1 MLRKLLARKKS
12 STAED
17 TKGEGKA
24 SASSSSPL
32 AVFGKLIA
40 RKKPPLLG
48 IDLSASSV
56 KVLELSKGGEH
67 YRVERYAV
75 EAMPQNAMVEHS
87 ITEIEQVAQ
96 AMARAVKRSGSR
108 LKHVALAVPGSHV
121 ISKIVTMPA
130 GLTDRDLQTQIE
142 MEADRHIPYPL
153 DEVNMDF
160 HVLGPASGAAD
171 QVSVLLAACRK
182 EIVDDYVAVANAA
195 GLTPLVI
202 DIETYAMENTY
213 GLISS
218 SMADGGMEKTLAVL
232 DAGAT
237 TTTINV
243 MHNNRSVYT
252 RDHTF
257 GGRQLTE
264 EIQRRYGLSY
274 EEAGLA
280 KKQGGLPDN
289 YQTDVLRP
297 FMEAMC
303 QEIMRALQFFYSSSP
318 FNSVDQVILAG
329 GCAQIPGIEELVA
342 SRVGVPTAI
351 ANPFSSMSLAARIKP
366 QMLSADAPS
375 LMVSCGLAMRGFD
388 E

>member
-1 MLRKLLARKKS
+1 MFEKLFSKKKATPVDGESVSAVTRAPSKAIFGNLLAKK
-12 STAED
+12 
-17 TKGEGKA
+17 
-24 SASSSSPL
+24 
-32 AVFGKLIA
+32 
-40 RKKPPLLG
+40 RPPLLG
-48 IDLSASSV
+48 IDMSASSV
-56 KVLELSKGGEH
+56 KVLELVREGDH

-75 EAMPQNAMVEHS
+75 EPMPQNAMVEHS
-87 ITEIEQVAQ
+87 ITEVEQVSQ
-96 AMARAVKRSGSR
+96 ALSRAVKRSGSR
-108 LKHVALAVPGSHV
+108 VKHVALAVPSSHV
-121 ISKIVTMPA
+121 ISKIIVMPA
-130 GLTDRDLQTQIE
+130 GLSERELQSQIE

-160 HVLGPASGAAD
+160 HVLGVTQESAEQA
-171 QVSVLLAACRK
+171 SVLLVACRK
-182 EIVDDYVAVANAA
+182 EIVDDYTAVAEGA
-195 GLTPLVI
+195 GLVPQVI
-202 DIETYAMENTY
+202 DIETFAMENAY
-213 GLISS
+213 EMIARGMSG
-218 SMADGGMEKTLAVL
+218 GGMEKTIAVL
-232 DAGAT
+232 DVGAT

-303 QEIMRALQFFYSSSP
+303 QEITRALQFFYSSSP
-318 FNSVDQVILAG
+318 FNSVDQVLLAG
-329 GCAQIPGIEELVA
+329 GCAQIPGIDELVA
-342 SRVGVPTAI
+342 ARVGVTTNI
-351 ANPFSSMSLAARIKP
+351 ANPFAQMSLSSRIKS

-375 LMVSCGLAMRGFD
+375 LMVCCGLAMRGFD

>member
-1 MLRKLLARKKS
+1 MLGKLFAKKKATPVDGES
-12 STAED
+12 VSTV
-17 TKGEGKA
+17 TRGPSK
-24 SASSSSPL
+24 
-32 AVFGKLIA
+32 AVFGSLLA
-40 RKKPPLLG
+40 KKRQPILG
-48 IDLSASSV
+48 IDMSASSV
-56 KVLELSKGGEH
+56 KVLELARDGDH

-75 EAMPQNAMVEHS
+75 EPMPQNAMVEHS
-87 ITEIEQVAQ
+87 ITEVEQVAQ
-96 AMARAVKRSGSR
+96 ALSRAVKRSGSR
-108 LKHVALAVPGSHV
+108 IKQVALAVPSSHV
-121 ISKIVTMPA
+121 ISKIIVMPA
-130 GLTDRDLQTQIE
+130 GLNERELQSQIE

-160 HVLGPASGAAD
+160 QVLGVTQESAEQA
-171 QVSVLLAACRK
+171 SVLLVACRK
-182 EIVDDYVAVANAA
+182 EIVDDYSAVAEGA
-195 GLTPLVI
+195 GLVPKVI
-202 DIETYAMENTY
+202 DIETFAMENAY
-213 GLISS
+213 EMIAR
-218 SMADGGMEKTLAVL
+218 SMSGGGMEKTVAVL
-232 DAGAT
+232 DVGAT

-303 QEIMRALQFFYSSSP
+303 QEITRALQFFYSSSP
-318 FNSVDQVILAG
+318 FNSVDQVLLAG
-329 GCAQIPGIEELVA
+329 GCAQIPGVDELVA
-342 SRVGVPTAI
+342 ARVGVTANI
-351 ANPFSSMSLAARIKP
+351 ANPFQQMSLSSRIKS